1 MSRARDGIV
10 AARRATKLRIEY
22 PETLP
27 IAAARE
33 ELLAALAAHRVIVVC
48 GDTGSGKTTQLP
60 KLCLEAGRGIAG
72 MIGHTQPRRIAA
84 QAVAS
89 RLAAEL
95 GVRVGEAVGLTVRFT
110 DQTPPTALVKVMT
123 DGILLNEIRGDRQ
136 LRAYDTLIIDEAHE
150 RSLNIDFVLG
160 YLRCIE
166 RERPDLKIVITSATI
181 DPERFARHFGGAPIV
196 RIAGRSFPVT
206 VRYSP
211 RDAER
216 SREAD
221 QDLATAVV
229 AATREL
235 AAEPV
240 AEALIRDMLVFLP
253 GERWIRD
260 AEQAL
265 ARFGPQGYEVLPLYA
280 RLTTAR
286 QRRILEPKSAPR
298 IVLATNIAETSLT
311 VPRVR
316 YVIDSGLAR
325 VSRYGT
331 RHRVQ
336 SLGVEPIAQANAV
349 QRAGRCGRLAPG
361 VCVRLYA
368 EDDFAA
374 RPAFTEPEILRTGL
388 AGVLLRLEAL
398 KLGAIDEFPFID
410 TPPAKAVADAYQLLH
425 LLGAVDDERRLT
437 SDGELMAR
445 LPVDPRVARLLV
457 VAQRNDALRE
467 GLVIAAALS
476 VVDPR
481 EHGIDPD
488 AARRKHEAFMD
499 PRSEFMAYVNVWTA
513 YRRERR
519 NGERALRKWCKE
531 HYLSV
536 ARLREWHDVHDQL
549 HELVQGL
556 GWRTRQQAADYRA
569 IHQAVLAA
577 FIDFIAEHAD
587 GLTYRGM
594 RESRAQLFAGT
605 ALAKKRPRWLVAAE
619 RVATERQYLRTVAQV
634 NPRWALRVAPHL
646 VRFEYDD
653 PHWDQQRGQ
662 VTAREVVTLFGL
674 TLASER
680 RVDYGRVEPKEA
692 RRMFIAEALAA
703 DQAGFGADEPAF
715 LAHNRA
721 VRRSVLEAEARL
733 RKRDLFVGEAGIAAF
748 YDDRLPPEVH
758 DRTSLVR
765 WCAAGH
771 GSELHLTLGDVATR
785 DPGDLGALG
794 LVSELTLAGQ
804 RLPLSYAFEP
814 GQDADGVTLTV
825 PRSLLGA
832 IGSAEL
838 DWLVPAWLPDKIV
851 ALLRALPKEQRRP
864 LVPLPDTAKAAL
876 AVMPDRSGR
885 QALPVALAEALH
897 VARGVEASPAVF
909 DERALPAH
917 FRMRVVVVGAEGQAL
932 AAGRD
937 LKALQR
943 DLGATQ
949 GAAEVAAAAPAR
961 FKRTNLQRWDI
972 GDLPDSVVV
981 PQRPRDLVLY
991 PCLVDD
997 AGRVDLTLEAPGPA
1011 AEALHRGGVRRL
1023 LLKALPQQA
1032 ALIRDRTLADRE
1044 LVLNYLG
1051 VGDGAALVDDLLCA
1065 SAEQAFEL
1073 DPPVRTASEFAARR
1087 ERGRAQLVA
1096 EADALRVL
1104 LAEILPLQRG
1114 VRRALDAAAKNET
1127 HASVRDELATQLAEL
1142 VGPRMLTDTPRAWRV
1157 HLPRYLRAA
1166 EQRWQKRA
1174 QRDEQKLAAEVRT
1187 AAARL
1192 AQWRASRPDGAPWPP
1207 GIAEYRWLVEELRVS
1222 LFAQQLGTARS
1233 VSSKRLEQAWRKA
1246 LADA

>member
-1 MSRARDGIV
+1 V
-10 AARRATKLRIEY
+10 
-22 PETLP
+22 
-27 IAAARE
+27 
-33 ELLAALAAHRVIVVC
+33 
-48 GDTGSGKTTQLP
+48 
-60 KLCLEAGRGIAG
+60 
-72 MIGHTQPRRIAA
+72 
-84 QAVAS
+84 
-89 RLAAEL
+89 
-95 GVRVGEAVGLTVRFT
+95 
-110 DQTPPTALVKVMT
+110 
-123 DGILLNEIRGDRQ
+123 
-136 LRAYDTLIIDEAHE
+136 
-150 RSLNIDFVLG
+150 
-160 YLRCIE
+160 
-166 RERPDLKIVITSATI
+166 
-181 DPERFARHFGGAPIV
+181 
-196 RIAGRSFPVT
+196 
-206 VRYSP
+206 
-211 RDAER
+211 
-216 SREAD
+216 
-221 QDLATAVV
+221 
-229 AATREL
+229 
-235 AAEPV
+235 
-240 AEALIRDMLVFLP
+240 
-253 GERWIRD
+253 
-260 AEQAL
+260 
-265 ARFGPQGYEVLPLYA
+265 
-280 RLTTAR
+280 
-286 QRRILEPKSAPR
+286 PR
-298 IVLATNIAETSLT
+298 I
-311 VPRVR
+311 R

-325 VSRYGT
+325 VSRYGM

-336 SLGVEPIAQANAV
+336 SLGVESIAQANAV

-368 EDDFAA
+368 EEDFAA

-398 KLGAIDEFPFID
+398 KLGPIDEFPFID
-410 TPPAKAVADAYQLLH
+410 APPAKAVADAYQLLH

-437 SDGELMAR
+437 GDGELMAR

-481 EHGIDPD
+481 EHGVDPD
-488 AARRKHEAFMD
+488 AARRKHEVFAD
-499 PRSEFMAYVNVWTA
+499 PRSEFVAYVNLWTA

-519 NGERALRKWCKE
+519 NGERALRRWCKE

-556 GWRTRQQAADYRA
+556 RWRTRQQAADYRA

-577 FIDFIAEHAD
+577 FIDFIAEYAE
-587 GLTYRGM
+587 GLVYRGM
-594 RESRAQLFAGT
+594 RESRAQLFPGS

-634 NPRWALRVAPHL
+634 NPRWAMHVAPHL

-653 PHWDQQRGQ
+653 PQWDVERGQ

-715 LAHNRA
+715 VAHNRA

-733 RKRDLFVGEAGIAAF
+733 RKRDLFVGEAGIASL
-748 YDDRLPPEVH
+748 YDDRLPATVH
-758 DRTSLVR
+758 DRASLVR

-771 GSELHLTLGDVATR
+771 GGELHLTLGDVATR
-785 DPGDLGALG
+785 DPEDLAAAGFA
-794 LVSELTLAGQ
+794 SELTLAGQ

-814 GQDADGVTLTV
+814 GQEADGVTLTV

-832 IGSAEL
+832 IRSAEL
-838 DWLVPAWLPDKIV
+838 GWLVPAWLADKIV

-864 LVPLPDTAKAAL
+864 LVPLPGTAKAVL
-876 AVMPDRSGR
+876 AAMTDRVGR
-885 QALPVALAEALH
+885 QPLPIALAEALR
-897 VARGVEASPAVF
+897 VARGVEVSPAAF
-909 DERALPAH
+909 DERALPTH
-917 FRMRVVVVGAEGQAL
+917 FRMRIVVVGADGQEL

-937 LKALQR
+937 LAALQR
-943 DLGATQ
+943 DLEAGQAGA
-949 GAAEVAAAAPAR
+949 EIAAAAPAR
-961 FKRTNLQRWDI
+961 FKRANLQRWDV
-972 GDLPDSVVV
+972 GDLPESVVV
-981 PQRPRDLVLY
+981 PQRPLDLVLY

-997 AGRVDLTLEAPGPA
+997 ASRVDLTLQPPGPV
-1011 AEALHRGGVRRL
+1011 AEALHRAGVRRL
-1023 LLKALPQQA
+1023 LLKTLPQQA

-1044 LVLNYLG
+1044 LVLNYHG

-1073 DPPVRTASEFAARR
+1073 DPPVRTAAEFAVRL
-1087 ERGRAQLVA
+1087 ERGRARLVA
-1096 EADALRVL
+1096 EAEALRAL
-1104 LAEILPLQRG
+1104 LGRILPLQRA
-1114 VRRALDAAAKNET
+1114 VRGALDAAARDAHTN
-1127 HASVRDELATQLAEL
+1127 VRAELAAQLAEL
-1142 VGPRMLTDTPRAWRV
+1142 VSVRMLTDTPREWRAQ
-1157 HLPRYLRAA
+1157 LPRYLRAA

-1174 QRDEQKLAAEVRT
+1174 HRDEPRLATEVRT

-1192 AQWRASRPDGAPWPP
+1192 TQWRASRPEDLPWPAA
-1207 GIAEYRWLVEELRVS
+1207 IVEYRWLVEELRVS

-1233 VSSKRLEQAWRKA
+1233 VSSKRLDQAWRKA